1 MARRPKV
8 RSLLDVK
15 LPHAR
20 LGAFVAHVTRASVLV
35 GSLAGLTVTATAAV
49 TVAGCE
55 PMEAKSPLD
64 YTENAKRAYDAAVVE
79 LDDKNWIEAA
89 ALFREVRRK
98 YAYSRY
104 AKLSELRL
112 ADIDFAQD
120 KFAEAVRQYRQFVHD
135 HRSDQDEVVYARSK
149 IAEAEYRQIS
159 ESLLLPSADER
170 DQGVVMDAY
179 REVKG
184 FVNDYPDAKESE
196 KIRELLSDVTA
207 RLVRHELYVARFYL
221 NRGNFEAAVGRIL
234 YALRNFG
241 GAEGGDESELS
252 GLDGRPSVRDGE
264 RRDGGRDGGGRGD
277 PRGDREV
284 EARGGSPR
292 TTPRTAGSAGA
303 PAAPRPTKLVR
314 APGSVSSGLEPEALL
329 LLGETY
335 LKMKRS
341 PDAKDA
347 FEAIVRDYP
356 ESPIVVQAKNYL
368 AFLAGAGTGTQSTSI
383 TPSPSSWPSSPRP
396 SSGG

>member
-20 LGAFVAHVTRASVLV
+20 LLAFGARVTSASALLGALV
-35 GSLAGLTVTATAAV
+35 GLSVTATAAV

-184 FVNDYPDAKESE
+184 FVNDYPDAKESQ

-277 PRGDREV
+277 PRGEREV

-368 AFLAGAGTGTQSTSI
+368 AFLAGAGTGTQSTAV
-383 TPSPSSWPSSPRP
+383 TPSPVSPRP

>member
-15 LPHAR
+15 LPHRLLAFGAR
-20 LGAFVAHVTRASVLV
+20 VTRTSALLGALV
-35 GSLAGLTVTATAAV
+35 GLSVTATAAM
-49 TVAGCE
+49 TCAGCE

-252 GLDGRPSVRDGE
+252 GLDARPSVRDGE
-264 RRDGGRDGGGRGD
+264 RRDGERGGRGD

-303 PAAPRPTKLVR
+303 QAAPRPTKLVR

-383 TPSPSSWPSSPRP
+383 APSPVSPRP

>member
-8 RSLLDVK
+8 RSLLDRK

-20 LGAFVAHVTRASVLV
+20 LLAFAGRTAFAARVGRASALL
-35 GSLAGLTVTATAAV
+35 GALMGLSVTAATAT

-79 LDDKNWIEAA
+79 LDDKNWIEAS

-252 GLDGRPSVRDGE
+252 GLDARPSVRDGDSP
-264 RRDGGRDGGGRGD
+264 RRGAD

-284 EARGGSPR
+284 EARGGSSR
-292 TTPRTAGSAGA
+292 STPRSAGSAGA
-303 PAAPRPTKLVR
+303 APAPRSTKLVR

-368 AFLAGAGTGTQSTSI
+368 GFIAGVGTGTQSTSI
-383 TPSPSSWPSSPRP
+383 APALGSARP

>member
-20 LGAFVAHVTRASVLV
+20 LLAFGARVTSASALLGALV
-35 GSLAGLTVTATAAV
+35 GLSVTATAAV

-79 LDDKNWIEAA
+79 LDEKNWIEAA

-252 GLDGRPSVRDGE
+252 GLDARPSVRDGDSPP
-264 RRDGGRDGGGRGD
+264 RRGAD
-277 PRGDREV
+277 PRGEREV
-284 EARGGSPR
+284 EARGGSSR
-292 TTPRTAGSAGA
+292 STPRAAGSAGA
-303 PAAPRPTKLVR
+303 ASAPRPTKLVR

-368 AFLAGAGTGTQSTSI
+368 GFIAGAGTGSKSSSTSL
-383 TPSPSSWPSSPRP
+383 SPTLPQPQGP